1 MNHAPIPQRAAC
13 WLVAMLALLAPLR
26 PTEAASTTAPAA
38 RIFPET
44 VILDGAEA
52 RQQLLAFKTDSS
64 TNTPAGEIAK
74 AQFVVENA
82 AVATV
87 DQAGNLRPVSDGTTK
102 VRLEG
107 TSSAAPITVTV
118 KNASRHKTPSFHRD
132 ILPILTKSSCN
143 TGGCHGALA
152 GKGGFRLSLAGYD
165 PESDHY
171 NLVHDANGRRL
182 EPNDPL
188 LSLILTKSTLALPHK
203 GGRRILPGGE
213 DYRTLAT
220 WIVEGTPGPDPTE
233 AALDRIEVTPNETLL
248 RKGDSLRLL
257 VTAHYKDGSSR
268 DVTRWAKFASAD
280 ESVAK
285 LDDATGRI
293 EVIGNGAGAVTAW
306 FSSRIVIARLI
317 APQENQLRPETWDRE
332 PTNNPIDRAVLA
344 QLKRLKIPPSPTCD
358 DATFLRRAMA
368 DTLGTLP
375 TAAEV
380 RAFLS
385 DPAPDKRARLIE
397 SLFSRPEFV
406 DYWTYRF
413 SDIFLI
419 NGSNLR
425 PNAVKSYYTWL
436 RSKVAQNTPWNQI
449 VREVLVAKGDSLSE
463 GATNFYAVHQ
473 DPETMAENVS
483 QAFLGLSINCAK
495 CHNHPLEKWTNDQYY
510 AFANLFA
517 RVRAKGWGGDTRSG
531 DGKRTLFINPDGDL
545 IQPRTGKPQP
555 PTPLDAAPLPMD
567 DPQDRRETL
576 ANWLTAPDNT
586 YFTRTIANRIWASFF
601 GIGIVNS
608 VDDLR
613 TSNPASNEALLTAIA
628 EHLAARNFDLRE
640 LMRLILNSATY
651 QRSSAPVEGNAADQ
665 RHFSRYLPR
674 RHMAEILNDAIASI
688 TGVPEK
694 FDAIMMNDGSTEKTD
709 FYPLGTRATQLYD
722 ASVRSYFLKA
732 FGRNQREIT
741 CECER
746 SNQPSLVQALH
757 LSNGNTINDRL
768 SNPTGNLTALL
779 EMFPNNDQLIEQA
792 FLATLSRPPNRAE
805 HATHLAAL
813 NEATKQHS
821 TRPGTK
827 LGDQAAT
834 ARREAAEDMLWALLT
849 SREFLFQH

>member
-1 MNHAPIPQRAAC
+1 MHPS
-13 WLVAMLALLAPLR
+13 LALPRIVLALGWILAAIHPTNRIHANAVSTQSAPR
-26 PTEAASTTAPAA
+26 PHVQ
-38 RIFPET
+38 IFPASVT
-44 VILDGAEA
+44 LDGANA
-52 RQQLLAFKTDSS
+52 HQQILAFHTDAS
-64 TNTPAGEIAK
+64 TGLPASEITNPK
-74 AQFVVENA
+74 FRIENPG
-82 AVATV
+82 VASV
-87 DQAGNLRPVSDGTTK
+87 DASGTLRPVANGTTSI
-102 VRLEG
+102 RLEG
-107 TSSAAPITVTV
+107 VADSPTVTV
-118 KNASRHKTPSFHRD
+118 SVRNATAQHPQSFHRD
-132 ILPILTKSSCN
+132 ILPILTKSGCN

-171 NLVHDANGRRL
+171 NLVHDANGRRI

-188 LSLILTKSTLALPHK
+188 FSLILTKATLALPHK
-203 GGRRILPGGE
+203 GGRRLLPGGA
-213 DYRTLAT
+213 DHRTVAS
-220 WIVEGTPGPDPTE
+220 WIVEGAPGPNPSE
-233 AALDRIEVTPNETLL
+233 APLDHIEVSPNETVL
-248 RKGDSLRLL
+248 RKGDTLRLL
-257 VTAHYKDGSSR
+257 VTAHYKDGSQR
-268 DVTRWAKFASAD
+268 DVTRWAKFTSAD

-285 LDDATGRI
+285 VDDSTGKI

-317 APQENQLRPETWDRE
+317 APQQNALPTDTWDTH
-332 PTNNPIDRAVLA
+332 PKTNPIDRAVIA
-344 QLKRLKIPPSPTCD
+344 QLKRLRIPPSPTCD
-358 DATFLRRAMA
+358 DPTFLRRAMV

-380 RAFLS
+380 QSFL
-385 DPAPDKRARLIE
+385 ADKHPEKRSRLIE
-397 SLFSRPEFV
+397 SLFQRPEFV

-436 RSKVAQNTPWNQI
+436 RSRVADNAPWNQI
-449 VREVLVAKGDSLSE
+449 VREVITAKGDSLSE

-510 AFANLFA
+510 AFANLFS
-517 RVRAKGWGGDTRSG
+517 RVRAKGWGGDNRSG
-531 DGKRTLFINPDGDL
+531 DGKRTLFINPDGEL

-555 PTPLDAAPLPMD
+555 PTPLDATPLAMD
-567 DPQDRRETL
+567 DPRDRREPL
-576 ANWLTAPDNT
+576 AEWLTSPSNT
-586 YFTRTIANRIWASFF
+586 YFTRTIANRIWANFF

-613 TSNPASNEALLTAIA
+613 ASNPASNEALLTALA
-628 EHLAARNFDLRE
+628 DHLAGHRFDLRE
-640 LMRLILNSATY
+640 LMRLILNSSTY
-651 QRSSAPVEGNAADQ
+651 QRSSTPMEGNANDQ

-674 RHMAEILNDAIASI
+674 RHMAEVLNDAIAGI

-694 FDAIMMNDGSTEKTD
+694 FDAVVMNDGSTEKTD
-709 FYPLGTRATQLYD
+709 FYPTGTKATQLYD

-757 LSNGNTINDRL
+757 LSNGNIINDRL
-768 SNPTGNLTALL
+768 NHPQGNLTALL
-779 EMFPNNDQLIEQA
+779 EMFPNHDQLVEQA
-792 FLATLSRPPNRAE
+792 FLATLSRPPTPAERA
-805 HATHLAAL
+805 AYSRSLA
-813 NEATKQHS
+813 EATS
-821 TRPGTK
+821 LPG
-827 LGDQAAT
+827 ANPNT

>member
-1 MNHAPIPQRAAC
+1 MNHATLPQRTAS
-13 WLVAMLALLAPLR
+13 WLVPLIAVIS
-26 PTEAASTTAPAA
+26 PLSPSQAAS

-44 VILDGAEA
+44 VTLDGAA
-52 RQQLLAFKTDSS
+52 SRQQLLAFKTAPGSA
-64 TNTPAGEIAK
+64 TPAAELSQAKFVAENPAIASID
-74 AQFVVENA
+74 E
-82 AVATV
+82 
-87 DQAGNLRPVSDGTTK
+87 AGNLRPLSNGSTK
-102 VRLEG
+102 VRLENDP
-107 TSSAAPITVTV
+107 SAPPVTVTV
-118 KNASRHKTPSFHRD
+118 RNASRHDTPSFHRD
-132 ILPILTKSSCN
+132 ILPILTKSNCN

-188 LSLILTKSTLALPHK
+188 LSLILTKATLALPHK
-203 GGRRILPGGE
+203 GGRRILPGGD
-213 DYRTLAT
+213 DYRALAT
-220 WIVEGTPGPDPTE
+220 WIVEGTPGPNPDE
-233 AALDRIEVTPNETLL
+233 ASLDRIEVTPNETLL

-285 LDDATGRI
+285 IDDATGRI
-293 EVIGNGAGAVTAW
+293 DVIGNGAGAVTAW

-317 APQENQLRPETWDRE
+317 APQENKLQPETWDRE
-332 PTNNPIDRAVLA
+332 PSKNPIDRAVIA
-344 QLKRLKIPPSPTCD
+344 HLKRLNIPPSPNCD
-358 DATFLRRAMA
+358 DTTFLRRAMA

-380 RAFLS
+380 QSFLA
-385 DPAPDKRARLIE
+385 DNTPDKRARLIE
-397 SLFSRPEFV
+397 SLFDRPEFV

-419 NGSNLR
+419 NGSSLR

-436 RSKVAQNTPWNQI
+436 RSKIAQNTPWNQI
-449 VREVLVAKGDSLSE
+449 VREVLTAKGDSLTE

-531 DGKRTLFINPDGDL
+531 DGKRTLFINPEGDL

-555 PTPLDAAPLPMD
+555 PTPLDAESLAMD
-567 DPQDRRETL
+567 DPRDRRETL
-576 ANWLTAPDNT
+576 ADWLTAPNNT

-613 TSNPASNEALLTAIA
+613 TSNPASNEALLAA
-628 EHLAARNFDLRE
+628 LADHLAARNFDLRE

-651 QRSSAPVEGNAADQ
+651 QRSSTPVEGNANDQ

-674 RHMAEILNDAIASI
+674 RHMAEVLNDAITAI

-694 FDAIMMNDGSTEKTD
+694 FDAIVMNDGSTEKTE

-768 SNPTGNLTALL
+768 SNPTGHLTALL
-779 EMFPNNDQLIEQA
+779 EMFPNNDQLVDQA
-792 FLATLSRPPNRAE
+792 FLATLSRRPTPSE

-813 NEATKQHS
+813 NEASLQ
-821 TRPGTK
+821 PGAKPTN
-827 LGDQAAT
+827 
-834 ARREAAEDMLWALLT
+834 ARREAAEDMFWALLT

>member
-1 MNHAPIPQRAAC
+1 MNHATLPQRTAS
-13 WLVAMLALLAPLR
+13 WLVPLIAVIS
-26 PTEAASTTAPAA
+26 PLSPSQAAS

-44 VILDGAEA
+44 VTLDGAA
-52 RQQLLAFKTDSS
+52 SRQQLLAFKTAPGSA
-64 TNTPAGEIAK
+64 TPAAELSQAKFVAENPAIASID
-74 AQFVVENA
+74 E
-82 AVATV
+82 
-87 DQAGNLRPVSDGTTK
+87 AGNLRPLSNGSTK
-102 VRLEG
+102 VRLENDP
-107 TSSAAPITVTV
+107 SAPPVTVTV
-118 KNASRHKTPSFHRD
+118 RNASRHDTPSFHRD
-132 ILPILTKSSCN
+132 ILPILTKSNCN

-188 LSLILTKSTLALPHK
+188 LSLILTKATLALPHK
-203 GGRRILPGGE
+203 GRRRILPGGD
-213 DYRTLAT
+213 DYRALAT
-220 WIVEGTPGPDPTE
+220 WIVEGTPGPNPDE
-233 AALDRIEVTPNETLL
+233 ASLDRIEVTPNETLL

-285 LDDATGRI
+285 IDDATGRI
-293 EVIGNGAGAVTAW
+293 DVIGNGAGAVTAW

-317 APQENQLRPETWDRE
+317 APQENKLQPETWDRE
-332 PTNNPIDRAVLA
+332 PSKNPIDRAVIA
-344 QLKRLKIPPSPTCD
+344 HLKRLNIPPSPNCD
-358 DATFLRRAMA
+358 DTTFLRRAMA

-380 RAFLS
+380 QSFLA
-385 DPAPDKRARLIE
+385 DNTPDKRARLIE
-397 SLFSRPEFV
+397 SLFERPEFV

-419 NGSNLR
+419 NGSSLR

-436 RSKVAQNTPWNQI
+436 RSKIAQNTPWNQI
-449 VREVLVAKGDSLSE
+449 VREVLTAKGDSLTE

-531 DGKRTLFINPDGDL
+531 DGKRTLFINPEGDL

-555 PTPLDAAPLPMD
+555 PTPLDAESLAMD
-567 DPQDRRETL
+567 DPRDRRETL
-576 ANWLTAPDNT
+576 ADWLTAPNNT

-613 TSNPASNEALLTAIA
+613 TSNPASNEALLTALA
-628 EHLAARNFDLRE
+628 DHLAARNFDLRE

-651 QRSSAPVEGNAADQ
+651 QRSSTPVEGNANDQ

-674 RHMAEILNDAIASI
+674 RHMAEVLNDAITAI

-694 FDAIMMNDGSTEKTD
+694 FDAIVMNDGSTEKTE

-768 SNPTGNLTALL
+768 SNPTGHLTALL
-779 EMFPNNDQLIEQA
+779 EMFPNNDQLVDQA
-792 FLATLSRPPNRAE
+792 FLATLSRRPTPSE

-813 NEATKQHS
+813 NDASLQ
-821 TRPGTK
+821 PGAKPTN
-827 LGDQAAT
+827 
-834 ARREAAEDMLWALLT
+834 ARREAAEDMFWALLT